1 MKNEGNGNNVNNCFK
16 DKNCHLLACCCLI
29 ADWLPMVVMAMMA
42 LMMAIMTMIMAMMA
56 MTAIMSKDKN
66 CHLLACCCLMAGWLP
81 GTNWNWGCDGCSDA

>member
-1 MKNEGNGNNVNNCFK
+1 
-16 DKNCHLLACCCLI
+16 
-29 ADWLPMVVMAMMA
+29 MVVMAMMA